1 METLLTPAESMA
13 FQSFLSSV
21 DDAQP
26 SADWASYSS
35 QFHPQAIRKQN
46 DDLMLE
52 AVPSPHEND
61 SLTKATKDLMS
72 LDGGMWAGGG
82 NSQQMVVDHP
92 HPQQQQQQ
100 YYNHLGQL
108 STQHGQQHY
117 AQSPHSTASES
128 FPFLNSRQNSGQQG
142 NSFQQQQQE
151 AYHFGYPNQGYH
163 QNQQFSGPSG
173 SNIPFAGSHPHPS
186 QQHHLSPPL
195 PHSHSQSSVAS
206 SSKRLTRAS
215 PISRTSSSPAAGP
228 STSTTKR
235 PAAASANNSRSSA
248 SQSPHPQGSK
258 PALLSPSQKKA
269 NHIQS
274 EQKRRANI
282 RRGYEALCDTVPA
295 LREAIREEEEEAKAI
310 ALAAAAG
317 LPNKTKGAKKRGGK
331 RKDGEDSAKDKID
344 GRAGPRSEN
353 VVLSKTIDYIHD
365 LLSERAAL
373 LGRLQRAR
381 SLLPPGHPGLVPHG
395 PPLWEREWKG
405 GEGKEG
411 NEDGD
416 ESDDNDGDDH
426 DDVQAEMPIPTQGT
440 KAAASAT
447 RASRR
452 TGKDS
457 D

>member
-1 METLLTPAESMA
+1 M
-13 FQSFLSSV
+13 
-21 DDAQP
+21 
-26 SADWASYSS
+26 
-35 QFHPQAIRKQN
+35 
-46 DDLMLE
+46 
-52 AVPSPHEND
+52 
-61 SLTKATKDLMS
+61 
-72 LDGGMWAGGG
+72 
-82 NSQQMVVDHP
+82 
-92 HPQQQQQQ
+92 
-100 YYNHLGQL
+100 
-108 STQHGQQHY
+108 
-117 AQSPHSTASES
+117 
-128 FPFLNSRQNSGQQG
+128 
-142 NSFQQQQQE
+142 
-151 AYHFGYPNQGYH
+151 
-163 QNQQFSGPSG
+163 
-173 SNIPFAGSHPHPS
+173 
-186 QQHHLSPPL
+186 
-195 PHSHSQSSVAS
+195 
-206 SSKRLTRAS
+206 
-215 PISRTSSSPAAGP
+215 
-228 STSTTKR
+228 
-235 PAAASANNSRSSA
+235 
-248 SQSPHPQGSK
+248 
-258 PALLSPSQKKA
+258 
-269 NHIQS
+269 
-274 EQKRRANI
+274 
-282 RRGYEALCDTVPA
+282 
-295 LREAIREEEEEAKAI
+295 
-310 ALAAAAG
+310 AAAAG